1 MGPRGRVPADRWG
14 LGGGSRSGVERFPPA
29 PLPRAGSACG
39 CGEGPGGRVG
49 QGAATKGK
57 QARGAHTCRGS
68 DSLVGLARMDGP
80 WAPRSI
86 MGHVGAGASSA
97 AVYVNDD
104 GWGLLLSGGT
114 RSSDETVHLQPV
126 RSRFLPPCQA
136 AGDDVK
142 IVRVYPFSFYG
153 LCD

>member
-1 MGPRGRVPADRWG
+1 
-14 LGGGSRSGVERFPPA
+14 
-29 PLPRAGSACG
+29 
-39 CGEGPGGRVG
+39 
-49 QGAATKGK
+49 
-57 QARGAHTCRGS
+57 
-68 DSLVGLARMDGP
+68 
-80 WAPRSI
+80 